1 MVIRA
6 GTALSTGHQLVS
18 SQKHI
23 EVPPS
28 MLLDFASVSLVLGTM
43 LRTRRFVCVFS
54 TKGSVVIAHTSRAF
68 VQVPTRLRMHPHPA
82 FVDVVVVIPEVR
94 KVYKLEEEA
103 YRDEDRGDS
112 RGRGSGFYER
122 GSGGAGFLD
131 RGGRGGGFQGSRV
144 SPYNEE
150 DLINLW
156 PVLYF
161 RERSMSQN
169 RGDVDVADQQLT
181 TTPPAVTGVW
191 RTTPGPRG
199 TAGKRVSVEV
209 NCWDFDVSDVSVLQY
224 TITPTKLLNAEGK
237 VLINEEKGLWKF
249 VKDAMKG
256 IRGDVFYDGGQH
268 LYSLEPLEGEEGGQA
283 TCSAKVSRHPQND
296 DLTIEYTVRRVS
308 SVSIGLI
315 GEYLANRHSKTSEL
329 PQSAINILNNLIKW
343 LNKDSFPNLLKSAIF
358 SNAELKRYTE
368 GLFWIYRG
376 YSLSFRPQWKCRL
389 NIDIAHRAFFPAGN
403 LADILHA
410 KYGSV
415 LHSKP
420 TWKHVKEEIK
430 SLYVEAGHYRNKVSG
445 KTYRK
450 RLVVHGL
457 SDNTADREMIS
468 DRNQSVAE
476 YFKERYGID
485 LKYPELPCVKLSV
498 ILVMEMLRMR
508 HEIGRCWAWHLHGV
522 AALITK

>member
-1 MVIRA
+1 
-6 GTALSTGHQLVS
+6 
-18 SQKHI
+18 
-23 EVPPS
+23 
-28 MLLDFASVSLVLGTM
+28 MLD
-43 LRTRRFVCVFS
+43 C
-54 TKGSVVIAHTSRAF
+54 
-68 VQVPTRLRMHPHPA
+68 
-82 FVDVVVVIPEVR
+82 VVVSGEFLSE
-94 KVYKLEEEA
+94 KEA
-103 YRDEDRGDS
+103 PLWRYRDEDRGDS

-191 RTTPGPRG
+191 RTTPGPRGSNRPQAASSSKTREKRRFPSRPGRG

-296 DLTIEYTVRRVS
+296 DLTIEYTVRR
-308 SVSIGLI
+308 
-315 GEYLANRHSKTSEL
+315 
-329 PQSAINILNNLIKW
+329 
-343 LNKDSFPNLLKSAIF
+343 
-358 SNAELKRYTE
+358 
-368 GLFWIYRG
+368 
-376 YSLSFRPQWKCRL
+376 
-389 NIDIAHRAFFPAGN
+389 AHRAFFPAGN

-430 SLYVEAGHYRNKVSG
+430 SLYVEAGHYRNKALDCGSNFNAVSG

-485 LKYPELPCVKLSV
+485 LKYPELPCVKVSV
-498 ILVMEMLRMR
+498 
-508 HEIGRCWAWHLHGV
+508 HGCAEV
-522 AALITK
+522 NCFYCDVNTHALCHDI